1 MRNPRCFP
9 DVDIKTVTRDTLLV
23 PKTDVLKTIFGY
35 LGLAS
40 QMPDAPE
47 DNPYKSEADL
57 PIPFSVPSDSE
68 SSDDEVCS
76 DNLWSYF
83 RQLMHSQRRLGH

>member
-1 MRNPRCFP
+1 MRFLG
-9 DVDIKTVTRDTLLV
+9 VDIKMVTRDTLPV

-40 QMPDAPE
+40 RMPDAPE
-47 DNPYKSEADL
+47 DNLYKSEVDF
-57 PIPFSVPSDSE
+57 PIPLSVPSNSE

-76 DNLWSYF
+76 DN
-83 RQLMHSQRRLGH
+83 